1 MTKQQELIKAFTTH
15 ALIQQVNEILN
26 NRFTSNGRTLDDNSW
41 RTCNVYS
48 LEEGFWKAVRDRDF
62 GSVLTYSAMLAGR
75 GVNVAD
81 LVFNAMDAYGEQ
93 VNHLHE
99 KEVTR
104 LDTIR
109 LQRTTIEQH
118 EKTIADLRSK
128 LDEKTISDLRP
139 KLDEKGTPEPYRTE
153 LVSGIAL
160 ESERTPELC
169 YSVEAVCDDTVETLT
184 IQGDP
189 AAVKDL
195 VMVIRAEQTTCTGP
209 SGGVNVTL
217 DSLKAKEDPVIA
229 GTVAAAVANI
239 YGDKRKP
246 LCFLSPT
253 EEQSGVNRLQ
263 LATNLIMQL
272 DIGHDGRATW
282 LQSYAHHPD
291 EAVSRAISNDPRRW
305 NSIDEVVAFVNRT
318 RAVEAHVAKNSAL

>member
-1 MTKQQELIKAFTTH
+1 MTKQQELIKADTVYG
-15 ALIQQVNEILN
+15 LMQSVNDVLRD
-26 NRFTSNGRTLDDNSW
+26 RFASNGHTLSDNSW
-41 RTCNVYS
+41 RECPIKN
-48 LEEGFWKAVRDRDF
+48 LEVGFWKAVRDRDF
-62 GSVLTYSAMLAGR
+62 GSVLTYAAMLAGR
-75 GVNVAD
+75 GVNVAN
-81 LVFNAMDAYGEQ
+81 LIMESISTSTSSKAESIA
-93 VNHLHE
+93 
-99 KEVTR
+99 TR
-104 LDTIR
+104 LITANDTIR

-118 EKTIADLRSK
+118 EKTIADLRAK
-128 LDEKTISDLRP
+128 LGGDAVSVP
-139 KLDEKGTPEPYRTE
+139 GPYQH
-153 LVSGIAL
+153 LACGVAL
-160 ESERTPELC
+160 ESERTSELC
-169 YSVEAVCDDTVETLT
+169 YSVEAVCDNTVETLT

-195 VMVIRAEQTTCTGP
+195 VMIIRAEQTTCVGP

-217 DSLKAKEDPVIA
+217 GSLKAKEDPVIA
-229 GTVAAAVANI
+229 GTAAAAVANI